1 MDGSETAQGGTTD
14 APFPLPAGT
23 PGPPARGRA
32 GASGHE
38 APAAFW
44 WDAPRGPTEPRGWSR
59 FGAAFRTRTRTE
71 ALRRS
76 EERFRALL
84 AHSSDV
90 VVVMG
95 RDLRIIDATG
105 PVERMLG
112 RSPGDLAG
120 STLASLVFPQE
131 WPGVEALLAEAID
144 LPGTTLT
151 QDIRLRRDARGWLR
165 SQTAVVNLLD
175 DATVGGLVL
184 TIRDVS
190 ERRALEDQLRQIV
203 FHDPLTGLPNRALFL
218 DWVGQALALG
228 RRSHESC
235 AVLVIELGDRR
246 RIESLGHSAGDQLL
260 QASADR
266 IQQVLGSA
274 DSSVLARLGGD
285 EFAILAE
292 NLADPQDAVALA
304 GRLLAAFQTSVEIDG
319 RSIRPQ
325 VSIGIATT
333 TSGAGTTDELLRNAD
348 IAMYQAKRR
357 GKGRSELFSPEMHV
371 AAVHRLELEEELRRA
386 VEREEFVVHYQPVVR
401 LGDGSIAGVEALAR
415 WQHPER
421 GLILP
426 DDFIPLAEETGLII
440 PIGNW
445 ILEEACRHVAELQR
459 RSGDDRLRLAVNF
472 SSRQLTD
479 PSMEEQL
486 TVALERSGMDPTTLV
501 LEITETVLAAD
512 TEPMIERML
521 RLRRLG
527 LSFAMDDFGTGY
539 SALGYLRHY
548 PIQMLK
554 IDRSFIQA
562 LGEGAEDT
570 ALVRAILNLASTL
583 GMQVVAE
590 GVEESWQ
597 ARLLHCL
604 GCTLGQ
610 GFYFA
615 RPMSGHDLAVALD
628 GPIEGRRPPV
638 PGAPFS
644 GVPGDGPDSRVF
656 LQPLGLAGAAYRA
669 HEGVAVTPSV
679 V

>member
-235 AVLVIELGDRR
+235 AVLVIELGERR
-246 RIESLGHSAGDQLL
+246 RIDSLGHSAGDQLL

-445 ILEEACRHVAELQR
+445 ILEEASRHVRELQR
-459 RSGDDRLRLAVNF
+459 RNGDDRLRLAVNF

-554 IDRSFIQA
+554 IDRSFVHA

-570 ALVRAILNLASTL
+570 ALVRAIVNLASTL

-597 ARLLHCL
+597 ATLLHRL

-610 GFYFA
+610 GYYFA
-615 RPMSGHDLAVALD
+615 RPMDGKDLAVALA
-628 GPIEGRRPPV
+628 GPIEGRNLPV
-638 PGAPFS
+638 PGTTP
-644 GVPGDGPDSRVF
+644 GVPGEGPDSGVF
-656 LQPLGLAGAAYRA
+656 LGPLGLPGAAYRA
-669 HEGVAVTPSV
+669 HGGVAVTPSV
-679 V
+679 A

>member
-1 MDGSETAQGGTTD
+1 M
-14 APFPLPAGT
+14 
-23 PGPPARGRA
+23 
-32 GASGHE
+32 
-38 APAAFW
+38 
-44 WDAPRGPTEPRGWSR
+44 EPRGWSR

-90 VVVMG
+90 VVVVG

-105 PVERMLG
+105 SVGRMLG
-112 RSPGDLAG
+112 RSPGDLAR
-120 STLASLVFPQE
+120 SALADLVFPQE
-131 WPGVEALLAEAID
+131 WPGVEALLAEALD

-151 QDIRLRRDARGWLR
+151 QDIRLRRGARGWLR

-175 DATVGGLVL
+175 DANVGGLVL

-190 ERRALEDQLRQIV
+190 ERRALEDQLRQVV

-235 AVLVIELGDRR
+235 AVLVIELGDRK
-246 RIESLGHSAGDQLL
+246 RINSLGHSAGDQLL
-260 QASADR
+260 QAIADR

-292 NLADPQDAVALA
+292 NLADPQDAVPLA
-304 GRLLAAFQTSVEIDG
+304 GRVLAAFQTSVEIDG

-348 IAMYQAKRR
+348 IAMSQAKRR
-357 GKGRSELFSPEMHV
+357 GKGRFELFNPEMH
-371 AAVHRLELEEELRRA
+371 ADAVHHLELEEELRRA
-386 VEREEFVVHYQPVVR
+386 VERQEFVVHYQPIVR

-445 ILEEACRHVAELQR
+445 ILGEACRHVAELQR
-459 RSGDDRLRLAVNF
+459 RNGDDRLRLAVNF
-472 SSRQLTD
+472 SSRQITD

-539 SALGYLRHY
+539 SALGYLRQY

-554 IDRSFIQA
+554 IDRSFVRA

-590 GVEESWQ
+590 GVEERWQ
-597 ARLLHCL
+597 ARLLHRL

-610 GFYFA
+610 GYYFA
-615 RPMSGHDLAVALD
+615 RPMDGNDLAVALD
-628 GPIEGRRPPV
+628 QPLEGRSLPRPRHAIAR
-638 PGAPFS
+638 GA
-644 GVPGDGPDSRVF
+644 R
-656 LQPLGLAGAAYRA
+656 
-669 HEGVAVTPSV
+669 
-679 V
+679 

>member
-1 MDGSETAQGGTTD
+1 MAHGG
-14 APFPLPAGT
+14 
-23 PGPPARGRA
+23 PGV
-32 GASGHE
+32 SGHD

-71 ALRRS
+71 RTHRTERTEALRRS
-76 EERFRALL
+76 EERIRALL

-90 VVVMG
+90 VVVAD
-95 RDLRIIDATG
+95 RDLRILDATG
-105 PVERMLG
+105 PVQRMLG
-112 RSPGDLAG
+112 CGPGDLAG
-120 STLASLVFPQE
+120 SMLADLVFPQE
-131 WPGVEALLAEAID
+131 WPGVEALLAEAAD

-151 QDIRLRRDARGWLR
+151 QDIRLRRGARGWLR

-175 DATVGGLVL
+175 DANVGGLVL

-246 RIESLGHSAGDQLL
+246 RINSLGHSEGDQLL
-260 QASADR
+260 QAIADR

-274 DSSVLARLGGD
+274 DSSVLARLGED

-304 GRLLAAFQTSVEIDG
+304 GRLLAALAASVEIDG

-333 TSGAGTTDELLRNAD
+333 TAGAATTDELLRNAD

-357 GKGRSELFSPEMHV
+357 GKGRPELFNPEMHA

-421 GLILP
+421 GLIPP

-445 ILEEACRHVAELQR
+445 ILQEACRHVADLQR
-459 RSGDDRLRLAVNF
+459 RGADDRLRLAVNF
-472 SSRQLTD
+472 SARQLTD

-486 TVALERSGMDPTTLV
+486 TLALERSGIDPTTLV
-501 LEITETVLAAD
+501 LEITETVLAAE

-554 IDRSFIQA
+554 IDRSFIHA
-562 LGEGAEDT
+562 LGEGPEDS

-590 GVEESWQ
+590 GIEERWQ
-597 ARLLHCL
+597 ARLLQRL

-610 GFYFA
+610 GYYFA
-615 RPMSGHDLAVALD
+615 RPMQGCDLAVALD
-628 GPIEGRRPPV
+628 RPLEGRSLPV
-638 PGAPFS
+638 PGTPSPGAAGDGADS
-644 GVPGDGPDSRVF
+644 GVLFR
-656 LQPLGLAGAAYRA
+656 PLGLADALFGA
-669 HEGVAVTPSV
+669 HEAAAPTPSPF
-679 V
+679 